1 MRLPLVAILCL
12 PFAGCASAKPPD
24 LRGATPQEQAKV
36 DEILTPLVQA
46 SGICRPKEPC
56 AVGLAIEARQR
67 IHVAAGP
74 AAQKK
79 FVLRITTGALRSL
92 QPYELRAALAH
103 ELGHVQL
110 GHFES
115 REVRRQAERPS
126 ETAVSGA
133 GDKILRTN
141 RASDREE
148 EFAADS
154 YAVALLD
161 RLPHRSQTLE
171 LVQTCSIWRDKLSP
185 FHLWPAGGPR
195 GVFRQKFPPPFSG
208 AHKDMVGKAR
218 ANMRDGRQKTK
229 ALPSPHSVIGAKQ
242 VEVGFVA
249 SY

>member
-1 MRLPLVAILCL
+1 MRLPVVAVLCL
-12 PFAGCASAKPPD
+12 VLAGCASVKPPD

-36 DEILTPLVQA
+36 DEVLMPLVQA

-74 AAQKK
+74 APQKK

-92 QPYELRAALAH
+92 QPSELQAALAH

-115 REVRRQAERPS
+115 REARRQAGRPS
-126 ETAVSGA
+126 ETAVNGA
-133 GDKILRTN
+133 GDEVLREN

-154 YAVALLD
+154 YAAALLD
-161 RLPHRSQTLE
+161 RLPGSPRQGCTDMLLLLE
-171 LVQTCSIWRDKLSP
+171 RLDLEQLTPGWANWLSTHPTPGVRLQVLQAKCDKKP
-185 FHLWPAGGPR
+185 
-195 GVFRQKFPPPFSG
+195 
-208 AHKDMVGKAR
+208 
-218 ANMRDGRQKTK
+218 
-229 ALPSPHSVIGAKQ
+229 
-242 VEVGFVA
+242 
-249 SY
+249 